1 MCGAQEECWE
11 CLKVSTHQKDVRI
24 INIYTPHKK
33 VTKWMKQ
40 ILIKMKEVDNL
51 ITLGN
56 LKAQKLTKSSCKAN
70 LQRHRSHE
78 EVCQTLCLIRCQSLI
93 RAHHSPMSMVEFE
106 VRSTNTVTHI
116 ENNTQST
123 PDRHQMSLSKFKV

>member
-1 MCGAQEECWE
+1 ME
-11 CLKVSTHQKDVRI
+11 
-24 INIYTPHKK
+24 
-33 VTKWMKQ
+33 Q

-56 LKAQKLTKSSCKAN
+56 LKAQKLAKSSRKAN

-123 PDRHQMSLSKFKV
+123 PDRYQMSL